1 MSMRWWRTRRKGL
14 VGLALV
20 ALMLQL
26 CLSFGH
32 VHVRDPLTRQ
42 ALVTTEI
49 FGKAPA
55 SGSHGLPGDN
65 DCPICRAIFMT
76 ASGELPAPPAI
87 ATAAHFA
94 FITRQAFVEQRHFGS
109 PRHFLF
115 QTRAPPI
122 G

>member
-1 MSMRWWRTRRKGL
+1 MMRWWRIKRKAI
-14 VGLALV
+14 VGLGLV

-42 ALVTTEI
+42 ALITAETI
-49 FGKAPA
+49 GKAPA
-55 SGSHGLPGDN
+55 SDSNGLPGDD

-76 ASGELPAPPAI
+76 GSGVLPAPPAI
-87 ATAAHFA
+87 ATDAHFS
-94 FITRQAFVEQRHFGS
+94 FITHQAFVEQRHFGS
-109 PRHFLF
+109 PRYFLF